1 MKDNGGLVSRR
12 DALKAVLMA
21 FLPARAFAAGVS
33 TLIGNGSPGYADT
46 QVNNPYG
53 VLVGRDRALYFC
65 DLDNQRIRRL
75 DLKTRRT
82 IDIAGNGQRGYAG
95 DGGRATAG
103 SLNMPHE
110 IAFDARGHLYIAE
123 RDNHLVRKVDGAT
136 GVLSTLAGTGVA
148 GFSGDGGAASGA
160 QLRQPHSIAL
170 APDGRLLICD
180 VGNHRIRAVDLS
192 SGTIETI
199 GGTGERL
206 PTPDGAPLKGTPL
219 HGPRTMVVD
228 RDGSIYLALREGNAI
243 YRIAP
248 KTRTLHHLA
257 GTGEQG
263 YSGDGGPARQA
274 RLAGPKGLALSG
286 RTLYLADTENHA
298 IRGID
303 LDRGIIRTILG
314 TGVRGDGP
322 ETDPLQCKLSRP
334 HGLFADASGIVYVAD
349 SEAHRIRVL
358 TP

>member
-1 MKDNGGLVSRR
+1 MVVNRR
-12 DALKAVLMA
+12 DAVKAVLMA
-21 FLPARAFAAGVS
+21 LLPARTLAAAGVS
-33 TLIGNGSPGYADT
+33 TIIGNGAPGYSDT

-53 VLVGRDRALYFC
+53 VLAGRDGALYFC

-82 IDIAGNGQRGYAG
+82 IDIAGNGERGYAG

-123 RDNHLVRKVDGAT
+123 RDNHVVRKVDGAT
-136 GVLSTLAGTGVA
+136 GVISTLAGTGVA
-148 GFSGDGGAASGA
+148 GFSGDGGAASQA

-170 APDGRLLICD
+170 DRDGRLLICD
-180 VGNHRIRAVDLS
+180 VGNHRIRAVNLS
-192 SGTIETI
+192 TGTIETI

-219 HGPRTMVVD
+219 NGPRTMAID

-243 YRIAP
+243 YRIAGD
-248 KTRTLHHLA
+248 TRTLHHLA

-263 YSGDGGPARQA
+263 YAGDGGPARVA
-274 RLAGPKGLALSG
+274 KLAGPKGLALAG
-286 RTLYLADTENHA
+286 RNLYLADTENHA
-298 IRGID
+298 IRRID
-303 LDRGIIRTILG
+303 LGRGTITTVLG
-314 TGVRGDGP
+314 TGIRGDGP
-322 ETDPLQCKLSRP
+322 EPDPIQCKLSRP
-334 HGLFADASGIVYVAD
+334 HGLFADASGRLYVTD

-358 TP
+358 VSS